1 MKNIILLFLCLLFG
15 GCFSSSDKYVPN
27 EGLNEILI
35 DPEVV
40 EEYLDLSEI
49 LQDSIE
55 IIPLETTE
63 QCLISDIKQIELYK
77 DKIFVSDKGNAKI
90 FVFTTTG
97 HFLNSLG
104 RQGMGPGEYSRL
116 GNFTFKGDSILI
128 QDLYRNK
135 YIAYDLYSNSHR
147 EISYDVYHKDII
159 SFDNIAYLIS
169 NYEGS
174 DYGDFNLFKFDLA
187 TSSVISSE
195 IPFNR
200 KQIDKSGYGLRKYA
214 SKYNNEATLI
224 YPLNDTIYILKKDT
238 VCPFYVINYT
248 SRSLPEDVNVDK
260 DMLFRFVRKNRY
272 LKGFEYLQNSKDYL
286 LGYYS
291 DDSFKYFIYDKL
303 STNIRVG
310 KWLSIGLFG
319 NMIFHYFYTTT
330 NGELYI
336 LQDADTF
343 SFNWK
348 SLRTYCTNSY
358 YREKIDSIVG
368 EIGDDSNPILFKC
381 KFRGMAK

>member
-1 MKNIILLFLCLLFG
+1 M
-15 GCFSSSDKYVPN
+15 
-27 EGLNEILI
+27 
-35 DPEVV
+35 
-40 EEYLDLSEI
+40 
-49 LQDSIE
+49 
-55 IIPLETTE
+55 
-63 QCLISDIKQIELYK
+63 
-77 DKIFVSDKGNAKI
+77 
-90 FVFTTTG
+90 
-97 HFLNSLG
+97 
-104 RQGMGPGEYSRL
+104 
-116 GNFTFKGDSILI
+116 
-128 QDLYRNK
+128 
-135 YIAYDLYSNSHR
+135 
-147 EISYDVYHKDII
+147 
-159 SFDNIAYLIS
+159 
-169 NYEGS
+169 
-174 DYGDFNLFKFDLA
+174 
-187 TSSVISSE
+187 
-195 IPFNR
+195 
-200 KQIDKSGYGLRKYA
+200 
-214 SKYNNEATLI
+214 
-224 YPLNDTIYILKKDT
+224 
-238 VCPFYVINYT
+238 CPFYVINYT

-319 NMIFHYFYTTT
+319 NMIFYYFYTTT

>member
-1 MKNIILLFLCLLFG
+1 MKVLVLF
-15 GCFSSSDKYVPN
+15 
-27 EGLNEILI
+27 
-35 DPEVV
+35 
-40 EEYLDLSEI
+40 
-49 LQDSIE
+49 
-55 IIPLETTE
+55 
-63 QCLISDIKQIELYK
+63 
-77 DKIFVSDKGNAKI
+77 
-90 FVFTTTG
+90 
-97 HFLNSLG
+97 
-104 RQGMGPGEYSRL
+104 
-116 GNFTFKGDSILI
+116 
-128 QDLYRNK
+128 
-135 YIAYDLYSNSHR
+135 
-147 EISYDVYHKDII
+147 
-159 SFDNIAYLIS
+159 
-169 NYEGS
+169 
-174 DYGDFNLFKFDLA
+174 
-187 TSSVISSE
+187 
-195 IPFNR
+195 
-200 KQIDKSGYGLRKYA
+200 
-214 SKYNNEATLI
+214 
-224 YPLNDTIYILKKDT
+224 
-238 VCPFYVINYT
+238 
-248 SRSLPEDVNVDK
+248 
-260 DMLFRFVRKNRY
+260 

-319 NMIFHYFYTTT
+319 NMIFYYFYTTT